1 MIRKWGVACG
11 VALATLV
18 GMPAAQAEPVPTAR
32 QQLDW
37 VLDVT
42 HRLPAAEPELRA
54 HLAAALLAAA
64 GGPAGINAGPARPGP
79 LPPGQ
84 VPVAQPDHV
93 GAQGPRQ
100 ARDLLLSPRG
110 DQARPI
116 ARPRGVVN

>member
-64 GGPAGINAGPARPGP
+64 GGPAGIKAGPGRLGTPTPGQSP
-79 LPPGQ
+79 VGATGPPGD
-84 VPVAQPDHV
+84 PGHRE
-93 GAQGPRQ
+93 GG
-100 ARDLLLSPRG
+100 G
-110 DQARPI
+110 F
-116 ARPRGVVN
+116 